1 MYGKEY
7 INHIYQTVKKDCA
20 GLDSIYEDYIV
31 HLVGM
36 HGLVALQKHNL
47 LETCGAVQGR
57 QLYVLNEVE
66 GDKHYGINN

>member
-7 INHIYQTVKKDCA
+7 VKHVYQTVKKDCE

-36 HGLVALQKHNL
+36 HGLVALQKSKL
-47 LETCGAVQGR
+47 LETCGVVQGR
-57 QLYVLNEVE
+57 QLYVLNETK
-66 GDKHYGINN
+66 GDKQYGIKS